1 MEPSMA
7 WFKWLVDIGVD
18 SVLISFLKNNAVT
31 IGMVIFFGTGL
42 AKVLTPNWD
51 VDDKVWEILRGW
63 QKTQP
68 GQPVQPPEEPVK

>member
-1 MEPSMA
+1 MD
-7 WFKWLVDIGVD
+7 WFKWLIDVGTNA
-18 SVLISFLKNNAVT
+18 SLISFLKNNAVIIT
-31 IGMVIFFGTGL
+31 MIIYLGTGL

-68 GQPVQPPEEPVK
+68 GQPIQPPGEVTK